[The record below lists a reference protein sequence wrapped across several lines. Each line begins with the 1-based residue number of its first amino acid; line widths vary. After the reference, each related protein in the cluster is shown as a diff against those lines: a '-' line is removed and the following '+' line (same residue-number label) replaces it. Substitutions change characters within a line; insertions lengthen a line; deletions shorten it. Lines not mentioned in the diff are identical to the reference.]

1 MPKFLSAPGALH
13 VVAFGWLVSS
23 VVTSAQSTGAEKPR
37 LSGTRPNILF
47 ILADDL
53 SYQDLSWYGQT
64 RFQTPSLDR
73 LAREGL
79 VFPHAYS
86 GAPEC
91 APSRASVMTGMH
103 MGHCRVRLNASA
115 RGSQEHLLD
124 EDVTVAEV
132 LQGAGYATG
141 YIGKWGA
148 GLLESEGAPH
158 RQGFDLAFGFYDQRR
173 AHTYYPDFLVRNGTK
188 IPLPQNYGFNMK
200 RVYEYNRKPI
210 DQLAGLE
217 NTYTP
222 EGRLV
227 ADGVADPSRVVNSEA
242 MFQEEALKFIREHAR
257 SPFFLYYA
265 TQIPHG
271 PTISPD
277 LGPLAGLDW
286 PSLKHKEWAAMI
298 QHLDH
303 GVGRMVALLEELEIR
318 ENTVIFFASDN
329 GYAHWGYFGRKR
341 YLDDPFFQNK
351 GPFRGGKFIC
361 QEGGVRVPFFA
372 NWPGKIRAG
381 RSDHI
386 CALYDFLA
394 TAADLAGAH
403 DVPPTD
409 GLSLV
414 AELGGQPELQPKHE
428 ALYWENGG
436 HNQHAQ
442 SVRMGPWHAYRP
454 HPDKPTELFRIEDDP
469 ACEHDLAAQHP
480 EIVRKVEA
488 IFVREHTDSQW
499 FRNPGET
506 NAEYKAK
513 REKAEALG
521 QTWESRQPNM
531 SQEERP

>member
-1 MPKFLSAPGALH
+1 MPKLISARTALRVAALGWLASSL
-13 VVAFGWLVSS
+13 VVA
-23 VVTSAQSTGAEKPR
+23 SARATGAEKPR
-37 LSGTRPNILF
+37 LSGTRPNVLF

-53 SYQDLSWYGQT
+53 SYQDLSCYGQT
-64 RFQTPSLDR
+64 RFQTPNLDR
-73 LAREGL
+73 LAQEGL

-91 APSRASVMTGMH
+91 APSRASLMTGMH

-132 LQGAGYATG
+132 LQGAGYATA

-148 GLLESEGAPH
+148 GLLESEGVPH

-173 AHTYYPDFLVRNGTK
+173 AHTYYPDFLVRNGVK
-188 IPLPQNYGFNMK
+188 IPLPQNHGFNMK
-200 RVYEYNRKPI
+200 RVYQYNRKPI

-242 MFQEEALKFIREHAR
+242 TFQEEALKFIRGHAR

-298 QHLDH
+298 QHLDR
-303 GVGRMVALLEELEIR
+303 GVGRMVDLLEELGIR
-318 ENTVIFFASDN
+318 KNTVIFFASDN

-372 NWPGKIRAG
+372 NWPGKVRAG

-394 TAADLAGAH
+394 TAADLAGAD

-436 HNQHAQ
+436 HNQHGQA
-442 SVRMGPWHAYRP
+442 VRMGPWHAYRP

-469 ACEHDLAAQHP
+469 ACEHDLAPQHP
-480 EIVRKVEA
+480 EIVRKIEA

-506 NAEYKAK
+506 NAQYQAK

-531 SQEERP
+531 SQEE